1 MPLVSLAMRPL
12 LELWAE
18 MRTVLELQAV
28 ENEKL
33 LRLLEIEAEC
43 THVHDAV
50 FCVTLV
56 VLVGAWLCSQAT

>member
-33 LRLLEIEAEC
+33 LRLRGYIVCCCGGYWTIALE
-43 THVHDAV
+43 
-50 FCVTLV
+50 L
-56 VLVGAWLCSQAT
+56 